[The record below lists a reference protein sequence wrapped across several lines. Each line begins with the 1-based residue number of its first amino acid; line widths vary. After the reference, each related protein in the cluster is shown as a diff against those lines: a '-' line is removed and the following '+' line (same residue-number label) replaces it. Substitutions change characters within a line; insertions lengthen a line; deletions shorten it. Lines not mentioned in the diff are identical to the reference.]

1 MRTKGARTRWEAP
14 TCFDAGYKRLSTGK
28 AGERYIYMKK
38 LFNADII
45 DIFPTESGFIYSCKE
60 IIDGSK
66 EAVAFFEYSKTVDIF
81 KKLTVNEY
89 VEGKYGE
96 ENYACARALGDF
108 VSCRIIPLSSGKALA
123 SYPNGTIKV
132 YDINGKI
139 TDTMKVTYKGYSACY
154 PAAYKGEL
162 WMAVPEANAVVNYS
176 IKFRRIEFRVGNSD
190 ERTFSHPTDMESY
203 DGQLYV
209 CNRNSFSIK
218 ILNPESYA
226 VNNYK
231 TFGEPVTRYFRDN
244 DSEYVLLKSGVYM
257 L

>member
-1 MRTKGARTRWEAP
+1 
-14 TCFDAGYKRLSTGK
+14 
-28 AGERYIYMKK
+28 MKK

-60 IIDGSK
+60 IIDESK
-66 EAVAFFEYSKTVDIF
+66 EAIAFFEYSKTVDIF

-108 VSCRIIPLSSGKALA
+108 VCCRIIPLSSGKALA